1 MSIIIKLSNV
11 VSLCHI
17 NHNGL
22 FIAHMRG
29 REVDSETGGSWLM
42 SMSPMTHSIVNRQA
56 VPCFLWYF
64 SKQNVNDTKLVI

>member
-29 REVDSETGGSWLM
+29 REVDSEAGGSWLM
-42 SMSPMTHSIVNRQA
+42 SMSPMTHSIVNRQSGA
-56 VPCFLWYF
+56 MFLMVF
-64 SKQNVNDTKLVI
+64 FETKC